1 MTSLADCKGT
11 RAQPLSRSEAIF
23 LVPLRSSS
31 VAAAASA
38 EEVLLGKAAGTPYL
52 FIRFC
57 MYGMAWHGRARHG
70 MAWHGM
76 VWYCGTVCI
85 FGGKHHVSICFL

>member
-1 MTSLADCKGT
+1 MTSLADCGGT

-38 EEVLLGKAAGTPYL
+38 EEVLLGKSAGTPYL
-52 FIRFC
+52 FIKFC
-57 MYGMAWHGRARHG
+57 MYGMIWYGMARHG
-70 MAWHGM
+70 MAW
-76 VWYCGTVCI
+76 YYGTVCI

>member
-57 MYGMAWHGRARHG
+57 MVWHGMAWHGTARHG

-76 VWYCGTVCI
+76 VLWYGMYI
-85 FGGKHHVSICFL
+85 WW